1 MTHELNRRSFAGAAA
16 TVAGAAALL
25 SACGDGGQQKTGTN
39 TKSGLNAA
47 LPDHV
52 PRTPVEPDIA
62 SVSGS
67 DGAVTDP
74 GLNHAGT
81 PSW

>member
-16 TVAGAAALL
+16 TVAGAAALAPLL
-25 SACGDGGQQKTGTN
+25 SACGDDGQHKTSTN

-47 LPDHV
+47 LPAQV
-52 PRTPVEPDIA
+52 
-62 SVSGS
+62 
-67 DGAVTDP
+67 P
-74 GLNHAGT
+74 GLKDVGT